1 MKIIVF
7 SLNLVI
13 VRPTKI
19 FKNLLKYVLQNSEL
33 FLIFKIIFHHQK
45 ALESYRFFFLWR
57 ISDKETNFHKIY
69 FLIYAYLVSCT
80 KNLERYLTW
89 IDLGSTTQ
97 QTIYSSDGFRRGR
110 FLHDDLT
117 SFLMIR
123 IENTFTWRQEIWR
136 VFRRKTG
143 HSHTLVFQ
151 LLQTSNS
158 TNQWLSRVYYKVK
171 QKVIVI
177 LKLKKLHHKLQ
188 IFFLW

>member
-1 MKIIVF
+1 MY
-7 SLNLVI
+7 LVTSGHRQTFQNYKQPPQI
-13 VRPTKI
+13 
-19 FKNLLKYVLQNSEL
+19 LQNSKS
-33 FLIFKIIFHHQK
+33 FFSIW
-45 ALESYRFFFLWR
+45 FFFSVKNIGLC
-57 ISDKETNFHKIY
+57 ICLSST
-69 FLIYAYLVSCT
+69 YLVSCT

-158 TNQWLSRVYYKVK
+158 TNQWLSRVYNKVK

-177 LKLKKLHHKLQ
+177 LKLKKLRTLQ